1 MARQEPARGRRIIG
15 IVALTAAFLTV
26 AMSLGAILR
35 TGTDNLPTQ
44 LFRLVATGTL
54 GAFAYVGY
62 GWARALLAAWLGF
75 IGITFLLAA
84 GLMARSAL
92 EAGLVFLLAAV
103 YFALA
108 LALLGIHSVHDYIE
122 ARTAERERANR
133 SRSRPPV

>member
-1 MARQEPARGRRIIG
+1 MARLEPERGRRIIA
-15 IVALTAAFLTV
+15 IVALAAAFLTA

-44 LFRLVATGTL
+44 LFRLVATGFL
-54 GAFAYVGY
+54 GAFAYAGY
-62 GWARALLAAWLGF
+62 GWARGLLAAWLGF
-75 IGITFLLAA
+75 IGVTFLLAS
-84 GLMARSAL
+84 GLIARSTL

-108 LALLGIHSVHDYIE
+108 IALLGFHSVHDYIE
-122 ARTAERERANR
+122 ARTSERERANR